1 MAVKRSP
8 AGLRACVLAGVAL
21 LPLSGLGQAQPNP
34 ADPLDAAFGRM
45 MAQPG
50 NADAALDYARI
61 AASQGETRAA
71 IAALERVLRAN
82 PTLDNIR
89 LELASLY
96 LAAGSP
102 DVARVYARE
111 ALSSPN
117 IPPDVAVRAREL
129 LANAEKRAARSL
141 LTGSLFV
148 GPRWDSNATQATAA
162 ATVSAFSPALG
173 AAVMIP
179 SPVKAQASWSGV
191 FNGVLSHRY
200 DLGLQREG
208 SWETNLSGFGQYF
221 TSINSNYNLSVVQFD
236 SGPRVGGWEIRE
248 TPIAVRPFYYT
259 NYLAYSTSTYATL
272 YGGGVTAQAIPSP
285 KLNLQ
290 LTGSGGF
297 GNYLNSAFRPTARE
311 YTGPEW
317 SIAATAN
324 YAVTPEILTGAQVF
338 YYGANAQQ
346 DFFARSGPGGS
357 VSAGAQTAIAGYPVE
372 FAGRVGLRRLA
383 YGAPDPFLNP
393 FQTRIDT
400 IFDAGLSLTV
410 PIYNGVK
417 GVLQYAFYRDSST
430 YQFYTYNDNAVSFGL
445 RFDF

>member
-1 MAVKRSP
+1 MN
-8 AGLRACVLAGVAL
+8 G
-21 LPLSGLGQAQPNP
+21 LPLRLRRRLLAAVIPFALSCTGHAQPSP
-34 ADPLDAAFGRM
+34 ADPLDAAFARM
-45 MAQPG
+45 MAEPG

-61 AASQGETRAA
+61 AASRGETRAA
-71 IAALERVLRAN
+71 IAALERILRAN
-82 PTLDNIR
+82 PSLDNIR

-102 DVARVYARE
+102 DVAAVYARE
-111 ALSSPN
+111 ALSSAN

-141 LTGSLFV
+141 LTGSLFL
-148 GPRWDSNATQATAA
+148 GPRWDSDATQATAA

-173 AAVMIP
+173 AAVLIP
-179 SPVKAQASWSGV
+179 TPVKAQSGWSGV

-236 SGPRVGGWEIRE
+236 SGPRVGVGEIQE
-248 TPIAVRPFYYT
+248 MPITVRPFYYT

-272 YGGGVTAQAIPSP
+272 YGGGVSAQAIPSP

-297 GNYLNSAFRPTARE
+297 GNYLNSAFRPVGRE

-317 SIAATAN
+317 SITATAN
-324 YAVTPEILTGAQVF
+324 YAVTPEILAGAQVF

-357 VSAGAQTAIAGYPVE
+357 VSAGAQTAIGGYPVE
-372 FAGRVGLRRLA
+372 LAGRLGLRRLA

-400 IFDAGLSLTV
+400 IFDAGLSLAV

-430 YQFYTYNDNAVSFGL
+430 YPFYTYNDNAVSFGL

>member
-1 MAVKRSP
+1 MKTLPVR
-8 AGLRACVLAGVAL
+8 LRARLLAAIVLLSWSGV
-21 LPLSGLGQAQPNP
+21 GQAQPNP
-34 ADPLDAAFGRM
+34 ADPLDAAFARM
-45 MAQPG
+45 MAEPG
-50 NADAALDYARI
+50 NADAALDYARV
-61 AASQGETRAA
+61 AASRGETRAA
-71 IAALERVLRAN
+71 IAALERILRAN

-102 DVARVYARE
+102 DVAAVYARE

-129 LANAEKRAARSL
+129 LASAEKRAARSL
-141 LTGSLFV
+141 LTGSLFL

-162 ATVSAFSPALG
+162 ATVSAFSPSLG
-173 AAVMIP
+173 AAVSIP
-179 SPVKAQASWSGV
+179 TPVRAQSSWSGV

-208 SWETNLSGFGQYF
+208 TWESNLAAFGQYF
-221 TSINSNYNLSVVQFD
+221 TTINSNYNISIVQFD
-236 SGPRVGGWEIRE
+236 TGPRIGIGEVQE
-248 TPIAVRPFYYT
+248 TPIAIRPFYYT

-272 YGGGVTAQAIPSP
+272 YGGGVTAQAVPSP

-297 GNYLNSAFRPTARE
+297 GNYLNSAFRPVGRE

-317 SIAATAN
+317 SITATAN
-324 YAVTPEILTGAQVF
+324 YAVTPAILAGAQVF

-372 FAGRVGLRRLA
+372 LAGRLGLRRLA

-417 GVLQYAFYRDSST
+417 GVVQYAFYRDSST